1 LLAESAESA
10 LLKPQKM
17 IHLLQVFGF
26 VEFDK
31 PTPHVFL
38 APSRPRSRDDLW
50 RWQGTR
56 LGGAERSAAGTR
68 VLFFIKTSFTQNT
81 ENVE

>member
-1 LLAESAESA
+1 MLAESA

-38 APSRPRSRDDLW
+38 APSR
-50 RWQGTR
+50 QGTR